1 MALAIR
7 TIPTLRGK
15 EAKRFLKLAED
26 AEKKPKIQNFSKKI
40 EITQKIL
47 REAGML

>member
-15 EAKRFLKLAED
+15 EAKRFIKLAED
-26 AEKKPKIQNFSKKI
+26 AEKKPKSKDFSKEI
-40 EITQKIL
+40 DITQKIL
-47 REAGML
+47 KDAGML

>member
-1 MALAIR
+1 MAMVIR

-15 EAKRFLKLAED
+15 EAKRFVKLAED
-26 AEKKPKIQNFSKKI
+26 AEKNPKAQDFSKQV
-40 EITQKIL
+40 ELTQKIL